1 MNLQDVI
8 QATKDLSIL
17 FVEDEDTTRKYV
29 KSILKDLFFQVDCS
43 EDGKVALERYRDYFT
58 QHSKYYDLVLTDIG
72 LPSMNGLELSKHIL
86 KENPKQKIIVITAFD
101 KKDKHEELL
110 ALGIDSFLP
119 KPIEFEYFF
128 EILGKN
134 AKLLESLSKSNHI

>member
-1 MNLQDVI
+1 MNLQEII
-8 QATKDLSIL
+8 QTTKHLSIL

-29 KSILKDLFFQVDCS
+29 KSILKDIFFQVDCS
-43 EDGKVALERYRDYFT
+43 EDGKLALETYGDYFE
-58 QHSKYYDLVLTDIG
+58 QNSKYYDIVLTDIG

-86 KENPKQKIIVITAFD
+86 KKNPKQKIIVITAYD

-128 EILGKN
+128 EILEKN
-134 AKLLESLSKSNHI
+134 AKLLSRSKD